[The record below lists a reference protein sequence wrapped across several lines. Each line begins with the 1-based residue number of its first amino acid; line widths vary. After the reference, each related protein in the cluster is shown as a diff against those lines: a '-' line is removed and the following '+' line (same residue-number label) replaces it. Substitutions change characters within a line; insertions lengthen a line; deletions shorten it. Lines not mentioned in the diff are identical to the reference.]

1 MGSEKSKRIMEQK
14 LSTLILGSVEQV
26 QQAASKIS
34 KTGEPVNLAFFYSR
48 EIIFEFVMYFYMINM
63 INCLTLE

>member
-1 MGSEKSKRIMEQK
+1 MGSEKSKRVMEQK

-34 KTGEPVNLAFFYSR
+34 KTGEPVNLAFL
-48 EIIFEFVMYFYMINM
+48 VA
-63 INCLTLE
+63 